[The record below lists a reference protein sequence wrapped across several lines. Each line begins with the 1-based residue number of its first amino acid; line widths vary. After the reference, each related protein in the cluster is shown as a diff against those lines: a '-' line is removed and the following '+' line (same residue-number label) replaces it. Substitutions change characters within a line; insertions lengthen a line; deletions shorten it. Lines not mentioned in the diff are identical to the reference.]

1 MVVTNL
7 IIFSFKNADSSLIA
21 LSFFADKDLGALK
34 QELDMDVHRVDI
46 SELCLRFDTDVDRGM
61 TTEAA
66 KRGNVKYGLNALT
79 PPPTTPGIMLG
90 CLYFLCWCFI

>member
-1 MVVTNL
+1 LQVSQVAR
-7 IIFSFKNADSSLIA
+7 FFFKNADSSLPF
-21 LSFFADKDLGALK
+21 FFADKDLGALK

-79 PPPTTPGIMLG
+79 PPPTTPGNMLG
-90 CLYFLCWCFI
+90 CLSFLFWCFI

>member
-1 MVVTNL
+1 MLTHPS
-7 IIFSFKNADSSLIA
+7 FSLAE
-21 LSFFADKDLGALK
+21 KDLQALK

-46 SELCLRFDTDVDRGM
+46 SELCLRFDTDVDLGM